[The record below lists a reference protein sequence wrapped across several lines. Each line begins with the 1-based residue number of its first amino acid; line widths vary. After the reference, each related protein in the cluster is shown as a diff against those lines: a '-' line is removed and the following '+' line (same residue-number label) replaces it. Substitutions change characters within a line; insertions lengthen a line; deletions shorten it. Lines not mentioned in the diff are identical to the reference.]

1 MEERPG
7 PVKLTA
13 ATEAVAPASR
23 SVLEAREETA
33 VTLSLAT
40 LVTQMAVAS
49 TTRVVASSTDLAPL
63 RVETADTVTAAT
75 PSVVT
80 VAMLEQY
87 QDCRTMYSYGLPLC
101 SLSFHLSMGLLR
113 QKVVRLLAVLVAM
126 YSATSVGLSEI
137 ERSN

>member
-7 PVKLTA
+7 PVKLTV

-23 SVLEAREETA
+23 SVLVAREETA
-33 VTLSLAT
+33 ATPSPAT

-75 PSVVT
+75 LSVVT
-80 VAMLEQY
+80 VAMLE
-87 QDCRTMYSYGLPLC
+87 
-101 SLSFHLSMGLLR
+101 
-113 QKVVRLLAVLVAM
+113 
-126 YSATSVGLSEI
+126 
-137 ERSN
+137 